1 MCVQPYVWLI
11 LVVVEFQ
18 QVFVLYIM
26 VYAATHSTIHLV
38 DRSQNDC
45 VVNFQACVIIN
56 YDVCS
61 TVHMVEN
68 APQQCYWL
76 FPTYVAVD
84 VNQPSCTIQ
93 PCDWL
98 LPTYVAVDVNQPSF
112 TISRLTLNPMRVV
125 IDVKGHVGC
134 NCWILHS

>member
-1 MCVQPYVWLI
+1 
-11 LVVVEFQ
+11 
-18 QVFVLYIM
+18 M

-84 VNQPSCTIQ
+84 VNQPS
-93 PCDWL
+93 
-98 LPTYVAVDVNQPSF
+98 F